1 MISVRTNPNIQKWF
15 QVFSFGQFIDEFQ
28 RESKAIRVAELL
40 AKQNNHEVIT
50 VDGQARKVRSRQ
62 T

>member
-15 QVFSFGQFIDEFQ
+15 QVFSFGKFIDEFQ

-40 AKQNNHEVIT
+40 AKQNNHEVIN